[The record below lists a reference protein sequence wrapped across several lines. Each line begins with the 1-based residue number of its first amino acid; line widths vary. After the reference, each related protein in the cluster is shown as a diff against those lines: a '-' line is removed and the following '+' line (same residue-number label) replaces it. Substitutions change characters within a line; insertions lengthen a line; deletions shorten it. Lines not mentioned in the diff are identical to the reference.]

1 MIEEKVNIEQEIY
14 ELCEQI
20 ENINNENQKQIKK
33 IVDMDKQNYVTK
45 KIKKIIRYING
56 IELALELDN
65 DKNII
70 KEKLNIIYTAEQTIS
85 DILADDPE
93 NVDEINKRINSI
105 INMIKEIEPLVT
117 SMFDLSIYLQKN
129 GIKNNVALYRT
140 ELNNLNDEIS
150 SIKENTEE
158 EFRVIKETKMQEL
171 SEINKKQEEV
181 KNDID
186 NQFVDFTR
194 KMEEFDKSIKQKDEE
209 ISALKEESDNKLKNI
224 EESYKTKF
232 EELEK
237 KANQDFDK
245 LKEDIGKKDEKI
257 SELIGLIGN
266 KANIGE
272 YKSNADKAHTERIR
286 WQIATVIIF
295 GLAFLLMGIITY
307 STKDYN
313 ITTLARYIVSV
324 ILLGMSGYT
333 GKQASNQRK
342 DEVYYR
348 KQQLELSSIDVYLDN
363 MPETTRIEIKKELS
377 SKIFGQASE
386 TYKSKYDDNTNET
399 LDKIVKLVENLSN
412 NITKNNR

>member
-105 INMIKEIEPLVT
+105 INTIKEIDPLVT

-186 NQFVDFTR
+186 NQFVDFTQ
-194 KMEEFDKSIKQKDEE
+194 KMEK
-209 ISALKEESDNKLKNI
+209 SDNKLKNI